1 MENQRKSAPN
11 IVTRGT
17 DIWWRSASRI
27 DLATGGSQTC
37 YFSRMRA
44 RAVSAALAFAVMVGV
59 IGTRSVQA
67 QTFTTLVNFDFSN
80 GAFPYGSL
88 LRDPVGNLYGT
99 TEVGGSSNDGTVFM
113 VNTSGV
119 ETVLYNFTGGADGG
133 NPLAG
138 LVRDPAGNL
147 YGTTE
152 TGGAS
157 GLGAVFKVDSKGT
170 ETVLHSFDG
179 TDGCIPLGGLV
190 RDKAGNLYGT
200 TSGCGSSNF
209 GTVFK
214 VSKTGTEKTLHSF
227 AGPPND
233 GAFPSYENLLID
245 TKGNL
250 YGVTLSGGGACFNF
264 GCGTI
269 FKLDT
274 TGKET
279 VLHNFTGLT
288 TDGCSPSGMLAND
301 VEGNF
306 YGTAGG
312 CGEFSLGVVWKL
324 SNKGTES
331 VLHSFSGQNGV
342 SPSGGVVID
351 AKGNLYGDTD
361 GGGPYSAGVV
371 FKLSKTGKETV
382 LHSFAL
388 EDGETPFAGVI
399 RDAKGNL
406 YGTAAE
412 GGSQNFGTVWSLS
425 PARATT
431 Q

>member
-1 MENQRKSAPN
+1 
-11 IVTRGT
+11 
-17 DIWWRSASRI
+17 
-27 DLATGGSQTC
+27 
-37 YFSRMRA
+37 MRA
-44 RAVSAALAFAVMVGV
+44 RAASAALAFAVMIGVVGV
-59 IGTRSVQA
+59 RSVQA
-67 QTFTTLVNFDFSN
+67 QTFNTLVNFDVSN
-80 GAFPYGSL
+80 GALPSGSL
-88 LRDPVGNLYGT
+88 VRDKAGNLYGT
-99 TEVGGSSNDGTVFM
+99 TEIGGSSFDGTVFM
-113 VNTSGV
+113 VDASGV
-119 ETVLYNFTGGADGG
+119 ETVLYNFTGGTDGG
-133 NPLAG
+133 NPVAG
-138 LVRDPAGNL
+138 LVRDTAGNL

-157 GLGAVFKVDSKGT
+157 GLGVVFRVNTNGT
-170 ETVLHSFDG
+170 ETVLHSFDA
-179 TDGCIPLGGLV
+179 TDGCFPLGGLV
-190 RDKAGNLYGT
+190 RDTAGNLYGT
-200 TSGCGSSNF
+200 TSGCGPSNF

-233 GAFPSYENLLID
+233 GAFPSEGNLLMD

-250 YGVTLSGGGACFNF
+250 YGVTPSGGGACFHF

-269 FKLDT
+269 FKLDP

-288 TDGCSPSGMLAND
+288 TDGCSPTGTLASD
-301 VEGNF
+301 AEGNF
-306 YGTAGG
+306 YGTASA

-324 SNKGTES
+324 SSKRRES

-351 AKGNLYGDTD
+351 EKGNLYGDTQ

-371 FKLSKTGKETV
+371 FKLSRTGKETV

-388 EDGETPFAGVI
+388 VDGEAPFAGVI
-399 RDAKGNL
+399 RDAKGIL
-406 YGTAAE
+406 YGTASE
-412 GGSQNFGTVWSLS
+412 GGSQNSGTVWSLS